1 MNSKQILKAATRAR
15 LFLQAA
21 EKYLAAERK
30 YADAHLVVPGD
41 RALPVESGA
50 LRRSSLD
57 LSRQLSTM
65 RNTKQG

>member
-30 YADAHLVVPGD
+30 YADAHLVAPGA
-41 RALPVESGA
+41 RSLPVESGS

-57 LSRQLSTM
+57 LTRALAEVRRS
-65 RNTKQG
+65 